1 MYYRNTELDEACSL
15 DFWYEKEQKF
25 LCNRLRMVV
34 KRFFDWLGL
43 GSAYF
48 YNDLRAGKLSFCKL
62 MGILCVCLL
71 EISAMVSD
79 VK

>member
-1 MYYRNTELDEACSL
+1 MYYRNTELDEARSL

-48 YNDLRAGKLSFCKL
+48 YNDLRAGK
-62 MGILCVCLL
+62 
-71 EISAMVSD
+71 
-79 VK
+79 